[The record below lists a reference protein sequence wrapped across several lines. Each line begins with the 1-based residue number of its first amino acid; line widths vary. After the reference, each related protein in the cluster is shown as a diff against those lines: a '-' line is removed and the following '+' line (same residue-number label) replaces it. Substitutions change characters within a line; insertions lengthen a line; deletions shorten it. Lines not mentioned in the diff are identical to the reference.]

1 MHLTILAHPFL
12 IGSSSFLQVART
24 TIQPLII
31 LNFGQVLTGIA
42 ELAALELLEKSH
54 RLRLMGA
61 QWFSDRVLD
70 LRLRGRGFKP
80 HLRHC
85 VVVLEQDTFILA

>member
-1 MHLTILAHPFL
+1 MHLTILGHPFL

-31 LNFGQVLTGIA
+31 LNLGQVLTGIA

-61 QWFSDRVLD
+61 QWFSMGARIGQSVAY
-70 LRLRGRGFKP
+70 
-80 HLRHC
+80 
-85 VVVLEQDTFILA
+85 LALTSWIPLPCRFESR